1 VYGLALRAKDAT
13 PVANG
18 RGQDLIKINSHRSCQ
33 CKKRKQG
40 SERWVFFFRLLGL
53 GAIRIRCARRQ
64 NRWCSL
70 FLHGHRRIG
79 HWDRTLHVWRGRT
92 VLLDY
97 PERGRNLAK

>member
-13 PVANG
+13 AVANR
-18 RGQDLIKINSHRSCQ
+18 RGQDLIKSIPPLVPG
-33 CKKRKQG
+33 KRTQA
-40 SERWVFFFRLLGL
+40 SEGWIFFFRLLGL